1 MNLKS
6 VKFVLVSALI
16 LSAAFATV
24 LTSAVLHANE
34 TPVIKCSGDP
44 VDGGHPTFSYVG
56 DPVDGGHPN
65 GNQTGN
71 QTG

>member
-1 MNLKS
+1 MNFKLA
-6 VKFVLVSALI
+6 KFVLVSALI
-16 LSAAFATV
+16 LSAVFASV
-24 LTSAVLHANE
+24 PTSAVLHANE
-34 TPVIKCSGDP
+34 TPKTNRIGDP
-44 VDGGHPTFSYVG
+44 VDGGHPTFSNVG

>member
-1 MNLKS
+1 MNFKL

-34 TPVIKCSGDP
+34 TPMIKNSGGP

-65 GNQTGN
+65 CNQTGN